1 LGKVANGDDVVG
13 LVRGFLY
20 AGANQV
26 VSTLWPID
34 DEATSILMAHFYRHL
49 KAGKSAARAIRE
61 AQLALKTRSTD
72 PIFWA
77 PFQLT
82 AGR

>member
-1 LGKVANGDDVVG
+1 
-13 LVRGFLY
+13 
-20 AGANQV
+20 
-26 VSTLWPID
+26 
-34 DEATSILMAHFYRHL
+34 MAHFYRHL